1 MEGNKKTKPRAILVF
16 GAPGS
21 GKTTFCKKFSQ
32 RFQAPYYNLDTFTEQ
47 LDFDSKQILALIEAV
62 AQTKQNLILEGGLD
76 TEADRKI
83 LRKLFK
89 NSGYESA
96 LVWIQTDVNT
106 IKSRLKLKLKSTNQ
120 AKETYE
126 SRVKDME
133 APSDYEKPIIL
144 SGKHTFE
151 SQLSQVLSQIA

>member
-106 IKSRLKLKLKSTNQ
+106 IKSRLKLKLRSTNQ

-133 APSDYEKPIIL
+133 APSDCEKPIIL

>member
-89 NSGYESA
+89 NSSYESA

-106 IKSRLKLKLKSTNQ
+106 IKSRLKLKLRSTNQ

>member
-106 IKSRLKLKLKSTNQ
+106 IKSRLKLKLRSTNQ